1 MVRVAAGAAGSP
13 SPSSPSLPPEVAAWV
28 AAGRAVL
35 AVAEHAD
42 SWDAGTRRAVLGEL
56 DRGERVLALARGKVV
71 TAERAAG
78 TWSLRG
84 DRDLAGF
91 LGGVSRQGRGAGL
104 AAVGQA
110 GTLAAMPVVAEALV
124 DGPVTTTHVQQIT
137 RATATSAALAEQ
149 LATPAGQA
157 QVVELAGRLD
167 GAEFGKALAQLSAS
181 LDPSMRQRSHD
192 EQRAARSLAWTHTPS
207 GTLIKGR
214 LDSVAGHRFA
224 KVIDALCPRPAL
236 DDDRTREQRQA
247 DALMAVMDRAATD
260 KTTAPGTLAPVQA
273 IVTFTP
279 DTWTA
284 LRATREAGTQT
295 TATPGS
301 ATDVMDRL
309 RGVDP
314 VVDETGQAWPASE
327 VARVLCDCALTWAMA
342 ATPAAELNLGR
353 ECRLFKRQH
362 WLALYAAGITT
373 CAVGGCTM
381 PLAYTELHHLKWWQR
396 DNGPTDQAN
405 CAPYCSFHHHE
416 IHRLG
421 IQVTRL
427 PDGTLDHRHPD
438 GRRYGAPPAPPNADG
453 RSLPNVVLAVRASRN
468 DDGSPCGGESS
479 VTPVVPPDMGERG
492 DPPPDL
498 LALLS
503 A

>member
-1 MVRVAAGAAGSP
+1 
-13 SPSSPSLPPEVAAWV
+13 L
-28 AAGRAVL
+28 
-35 AVAEHAD
+35 
-42 SWDAGTRRAVLGEL
+42 
-56 DRGERVLALARGKVV
+56 
-71 TAERAAG
+71 AER
-78 TWSLRG
+78 
-84 DRDLAGF
+84 
-91 LGGVSRQGRGAGL
+91 
-104 AAVGQA
+104 
-110 GTLAAMPVVAEALV
+110 
-124 DGPVTTTHVQQIT
+124 
-137 RATATSAALAEQ
+137 

-181 LDPSMRQRSHD
+181 LDPAMRQRSHD

-214 LDSVAGHRFA
+214 LDAVAGHRFA

-236 DDDRTREQRQA
+236 EDDRTREQRQA

-284 LRATREAGTQT
+284 LRATRPSGGDGSPTARPRPGHPGRDDALTPAVT
-295 TATPGS
+295 TPPVPGS
-301 ATDVMDRL
+301 ATDVMGRL

-314 VVDETGQAWPASE
+314 VVDESGQAWPASE
-327 VARVLCDCALTWAMA
+327 VARALCDCALTWAVVG
-342 ATPAAELNLGR
+342 TPAAELNLGR

-373 CAVGGCTM
+373 CAVGGCSM
-381 PLAYTELHHLKWWQR
+381 PLAYTELHHLAWWQR

-421 IQVTRL
+421 IAVTRL
-427 PDGTLDHRHPD
+427 PDGSLDHRHPD
-438 GRRYGAPPAPPNADG
+438 GRRYGAPPAPHDAGGRSLPTDG
-453 RSLPNVVLAVRASRN
+453 RSLPNAALPGRVSEDDDGPRDADGCPAFLAPPRQTVGTDPLLSVGPGTLPSAGRGRAVRT
-468 DDGSPCGGESS
+468 DG
-479 VTPVVPPDMGERG
+479 PPDA
-492 DPPPDL
+492 DSPPDL